1 MTSYR
6 FNVTH
11 NQRSHYPKGT
21 VASEEALRA
30 SKFPIESMVRLKII
44 SPIEEPKPKAK
55 PKAEP
60 QVEAKTLGAASGG
73 KAKTR
78 SRKKATST

>member
-1 MTSYR
+1 MTNYR

-44 SPIEEPKPKAK
+44 TPIDEPKPKPQK
-55 PKAEP
+55 TAELGATTK
-60 QVEAKTLGAASGG
+60 AKT
-73 KAKTR
+73 KTR
-78 SRKKATST
+78 SRKAST